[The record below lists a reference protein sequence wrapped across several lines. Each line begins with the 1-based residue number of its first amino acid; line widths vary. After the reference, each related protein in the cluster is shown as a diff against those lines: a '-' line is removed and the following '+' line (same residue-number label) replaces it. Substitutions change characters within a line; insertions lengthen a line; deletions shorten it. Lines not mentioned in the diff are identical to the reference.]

1 MVNGFENML
10 LFSARF
16 TYVPKTFKNSSINI
30 PNASLYYIIN
40 HLTEDINTTGFIF
53 KSRTIAT

>member
-1 MVNGFENML
+1 ML

-16 TYVPKTFKNSSINI
+16 TYVPKSFKNSSINI
-30 PNASLYYIIN
+30 PNASLYYNINIIN